1 MTAVD
6 RAALIEAATAE
17 LPTYVGPGGALDWEK
32 REWAGAVLDAVLP
45 LIADTLNREA
55 ADEAECARTW
65 EPDSL
70 RVAQHGG
77 EASGLYRASALVR
90 SLLSTDSDQ

>member
-45 LIADTLNREA
+45 LIANTL
-55 ADEAECARTW
+55 DEDLPTGTDRLSLGISKGKRRSARM
-65 EPDSL
+65 
-70 RVAQHGG
+70 
-77 EASGLYRASALVR
+77 VR
-90 SLLSTDSDQ
+90 SLLSTDSDK